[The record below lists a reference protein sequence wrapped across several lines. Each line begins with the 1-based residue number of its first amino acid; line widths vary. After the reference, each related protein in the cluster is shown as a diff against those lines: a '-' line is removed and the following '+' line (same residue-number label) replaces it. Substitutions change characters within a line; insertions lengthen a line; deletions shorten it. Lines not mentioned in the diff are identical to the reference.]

1 MAGVW
6 TCKRKHRWRPNVTD
20 SVTLDAVQP
29 CPVCGAPGA
38 IVDGDST
45 DHPAEFATLTS
56 GDGVRAVPIEDV
68 QVPGY
73 SINAEIGRGA
83 MGVVYR
89 ATESA
94 LNRPVA
100 LKMILAGTHAG
111 SRDVAR
117 FRREVETVA
126 TLQHPNIVQIY
137 AVGESGGLPYCAL
150 EYVEGGTL
158 ADRIGAGGMDPREA
172 ARLIAKLAR
181 AVQYAH
187 AKGVIHRDLKP
198 SNVLLDIQ
206 GRPKIADFGLAKLG
220 ESSNLTAST
229 AVLGTPAYMA
239 PEQADG
245 QTRTIT
251 PAADV
256 YSLGAMLYEMLAGRP
271 PFKAGSA
278 LETLH
283 QVRNDD
289 PPPIRRDAATPKDLE
304 TICFKC
310 LEKEPANRYAS
321 AQALADDLDRFLAG
335 ESVLARPLSFGSRLA
350 RWAKRRQAALTGAV
364 VATVVTLFVVAL
376 WNRAPSRNNGSKT
389 ASTNSSADQASNHTT
404 PPLTDESDL
413 VVKVITENGERTGPG
428 SPYLERGV
436 VLTSSDLVGMASKD
450 SPPPK
455 KIEVTYHPGRPDER
469 TYAADVAS
477 IDVLLKIAIL
487 RLRIDQTTETPT
499 VVASAT
505 PSQPAPPSRSVPMP
519 TAPPAD
525 ATPPKPFGAKST
537 TSGGVDSVNPMP
549 AAVHLRATRPGAAV
563 SGNGFFAGSPGMI
576 ITATRAIG
584 LSSNTPLPESIEV
597 IVEPG
602 TSREQTLPGRIA
614 SIDWANGTVILKAEG
629 KDLPKPLTL
638 TSGAGIRENQ
648 QFIAVARAG
657 DPKKDSAGKSWIFE
671 PMKTRTVRV
680 VGLSSFG
687 SVKLIQIDTGSIAY
701 GSPITNEAGQ
711 VMGMVASGPLD
722 GRSQFVVPAKTIE
735 DLLNGKMLTLLPGQP
750 LLDGER
756 AMLPLT
762 GRLGDPSAR
771 VSELSFAVWSG
782 APGRPRPAQ
791 ASAPSPGD
799 SPTSIVP
806 ARILGPADSPDGRI
820 VELSIPIPALG
831 INQVLWLRPRYRDAN
846 NHIHWGEAIAIG
858 MPPPAVRPV
867 SAKLMFQPQGES
879 RLAVQVRAPIRG
891 EGRGMFLPEFNV
903 ALMESTNLADGR
915 LVNRLVCRDVTQ
927 RDRTANT
934 FIHSTG
940 NSFLYDM
947 CHQTIELDG
956 SPDGAIK
963 KARIEAGHLKSP
975 PNDIVENLTL
985 QTVDTIKALAVPLPG
1000 REVQPNESW
1009 QASNPLTI
1017 GSSAPRGN
1025 GEVAW
1030 LLTYKYLGQRPRNGR
1045 EEAVIEITGQPIGL
1059 AAADVPDSK
1068 KAFGAAQGTAIVDLA
1083 TGRVVQARIRFDGS
1097 VSGKD
1102 GAARVFSHLNGWL
1115 ARAEGANGPTPEF
1128 EPKLL
1133 PPDMPIQFGAMP
1145 R

>member
-6 TCKRKHRWRPNVTD
+6 TCKRNHRWRPNVTD

-56 GDGVRAVPIEDV
+56 GDGVRAVPIEEV

-73 SINAEIGRGA
+73 AIDAEIGRGA

-89 ATESA
+89 ATESV

-137 AVGESGGLPYCAL
+137 AVGESGGLPFCAL
-150 EYVEGGTL
+150 EYVDGGTL
-158 ADRIGAGGMDPREA
+158 ADRIGAGAMDPRES
-172 ARLIAKLAR
+172 ARLVAKLAR

-198 SNVLLDIQ
+198 SNVLLDAH

-245 QTRTIT
+245 QTRAIT

-256 YSLGAMLYEMLAGRP
+256 YSLGAILYEMLAGRP

-283 QVRNDD
+283 QVRHND
-289 PPPIRRDAATPKDLE
+289 PPPIRRDGSIPKDLE
-304 TICFKC
+304 TICLKC
-310 LEKEPANRYAS
+310 LEKEPSNRYES

-376 WNRAPSRNNGSKT
+376 WNRAPSRHSISKPV
-389 ASTNSSADQASNHTT
+389 STNSNSDQASNHTT

-413 VVKVITENGERTGPG
+413 VVKVVTKSGERTGPG

-436 VLTSSDLVGMASKD
+436 VLTSSELVGMASKD
-450 SPPPK
+450 SPPPE

-469 TYAADVAS
+469 TYAAEVAS
-477 IDVLLKIAIL
+477 IDALLKIAIL
-487 RLRIDQTTETPT
+487 RVRTDQTMETPT

-505 PSQPAPPSRSVPMP
+505 PPQPAPPTRGVPMP
-519 TAPPAD
+519 AAPPAD
-525 ATPPKPFGAKST
+525 ATPPKSPSAKSMP
-537 TSGGVDSVNPMP
+537 SGGGNESAKSMP
-549 AAVHLRATRPGAAV
+549 AAVHLRATRPGATV

-576 ITATRAIG
+576 VTATRAIG
-584 LSSNTPLPESIEV
+584 LSSNTPLPESIEA

-602 TSREQTLPGRIA
+602 TDREQTLPARIA
-614 SIDWANGTVILKAEG
+614 SIDWANGVVILKAEG
-629 KDLPKPLTL
+629 KDLPSPLTL
-638 TSGAGIRENQ
+638 TSGATMQENQ

-657 DPKKDSAGKSWIFE
+657 EPKKDSAGKSWIFE
-671 PMKTRTVRV
+671 PMKTRMVRV

-687 SVKLIQIDTGSIAY
+687 PVKLIQIDTGSIAY
-701 GSPITNEAGQ
+701 GSPISNESGQ
-711 VMGMVASGPLD
+711 VLGMVASGPLE
-722 GRSQFVVPAKTIE
+722 GRNHFVVPAKSIE
-735 DLLNGKMLTLLPGQP
+735 ALLNGKMLSVLPGQP
-750 LLDGER
+750 LLDGDR

-762 GRLGDPSAR
+762 GRLGDPLAR

-791 ASAPSPGD
+791 ANVPSPGD

-806 ARILGPADSPDGRI
+806 ARMLGPADSADGRI

-831 INQVLWLRPRYRDAN
+831 INQVLWIRPRYRDAN
-846 NHIHWGEAIAIG
+846 NHTHWGESIAIG
-858 MPPPAVRPV
+858 MPPPVVRPV
-867 SAKLMFQPQGES
+867 PAKLVFQPQVES
-879 RLAVQVRAPIRG
+879 RLTVQVRAPIRG
-891 EGRGMFLPEFNV
+891 EGRGMFQPEFNV
-903 ALMESTNLADGR
+903 ALIESTNLSDGM
-915 LVNRLVCRDVTQ
+915 LVNRLDCRDVTQ

-947 CHQTIELDG
+947 CHQTIELVR
-956 SPDGAIK
+956 SSDGAIK
-963 KARIEAGHLKSP
+963 KANIEAGHPKSA

-985 QTVDTIKALAVPLPG
+985 QTVDTIKALTVPLPG

-1017 GSSAPRGN
+1017 GSARGN

-1030 LLTYKYLGQRPRNGR
+1030 QMTYKYLGRRPRNGR
-1045 EEAVIEITGQPIGL
+1045 EEAVIEIMGQPIGL
-1059 AAADVPDSK
+1059 AAADGTDSK
-1068 KAFGAAQGTAIVDLA
+1068 KVFGAALGTAIVDLA
-1083 TGRVVQARIRFDGS
+1083 TGRVVQARIRLDGS
-1097 VSGKD
+1097 VPGKD
-1102 GAARVFSHLNGWL
+1102 GVMRVFSHLNGWL
-1115 ARAEGANGPTPEF
+1115 ARAEGANGPAPEF